1 MRVLL
6 SEGSSLSARE
16 TITALGLGGQS
27 VEIITSD
34 TNCLGRFS
42 KFVTAVHRAPA
53 AGSDPSGY
61 LAAVLDVIKK
71 RQIDVLMPV
80 HEQAYLFAARRELIP
95 ANVGL
100 ALASFQAFEQVQS
113 KERLSA
119 LLSSLRVP
127 QPETEIRKRAD
138 LDMLDHTYPFFVKT
152 AFGTASEGVWRIQNV
167 SEKRSVTAALARDGI
182 DEVIVQSEV
191 GGKLE
196 RAQSVF
202 NHGRL
207 VAFHTYRQ
215 LAPGPGGGDV
225 LKLSVVRPEALAHV
239 EKLGAALAWHG
250 ALSFDY
256 LVDDTTGL
264 PHFID
269 ANPRLVEPI
278 NGLLSGVDLAQALLD
293 VSLGKSP
300 PRQALGKAGVA
311 TRLGMMGLL
320 DAAGRR
326 GSRMDV
332 LREAL
337 LLISGSGR
345 YRGTIEELT
354 PVRSDWRSAIPL
366 IAVAIRLLISP
377 TASARMRAD
386 TVSHYSLTSE
396 TIGRL
401 QKSNAEP
408 IASLAGALAATQPI
422 PL

>member
-34 TNCLGRFS
+34 THCLGRFS
-42 KFVTAVHRAPA
+42 KFVTAVHKAPS

-61 LAAVLDVIKK
+61 LAAVLDVLKK

-100 ALASFQAFEQVQS
+100 ALASFQAFEEVQS
-113 KERLSA
+113 KERLTA
-119 LLSSLRVP
+119 LLSRLRVP
-127 QPETEIRKRAD
+127 QPQTRIRKLAD
-138 LDMLDHTYPFFVKT
+138 LDKLEHAYPFFVKT
-152 AFGTASEGVWRIQNV
+152 AFGTASVGVWRVQNA
-167 SEKRSVTAALARDGI
+167 SDKRSVAAALARDGI
-182 DEVIVQSEV
+182 TEVVVQSEV
-191 GGKLE
+191 DGKLE

-202 NHGRL
+202 DHGRL

-239 EKLGAALAWHG
+239 EKIGAALAWHG

-256 LVDDTTGL
+256 LVDDATGVPL
-264 PHFID
+264 FID

-278 NGLLSGVDLAQALLD
+278 SALLSGVDLAQALLD

-300 PRQALGKAGVA
+300 PRQAQGKAGVA

-320 DAAGRR
+320 EAAGRR
-326 GSRMDV
+326 GSRIDV

-337 LLISGSGR
+337 LLISNKGR
-345 YRGTIEELT
+345 YRGTVEELT
-354 PVRSDWRSAIPL
+354 PVRSDYRSLIPL
-366 IAVAIRLLISP
+366 IAVAVRLLRSP
-377 TASARMRAD
+377 TASARMRGE
-386 TVSHYSLTSE
+386 TVRHYSLTSE
-396 TIGRL
+396 TIARL
-401 QKSNAEP
+401 QRWNAEH
-408 IASLAGALAATQPI
+408 IASLAAALAATQPI